1 MMKSIG
7 LLLMACLL
15 MGSSCKEDLD
25 TGDGPTAASETVL
38 NSVCYRLEAS
48 QLVNL
53 KVGEATLAAKSVA
66 YFSGASTV
74 TEAHRLQ
81 VLSKDRETC
90 NTRGGP
96 VPCDR
101 YEMIEELQDLETQD
115 VLHFERQLLLPVV
128 EESTAVKALK
138 IAQGDLAPTVDDPST
153 QDSTID
159 QEICYLTEDLYREV
173 GVTMTFH
180 NFTKKAISKEPPPS
194 IKNRENC
201 SGLNPCVIQGTE
213 YQFDQLF
220 VSEDGSR
227 FRRHFIYEVATNVP
241 FTSRY
246 MNRCI
251 THSIPQHFD
260 DDQDGRIDDG
270 EIRIVP
276 VHECREVRDFQFG
289 T

>member
-1 MMKSIG
+1 MMRYIT
-7 LLLMACLL
+7 LLVFGCLL

-25 TGDGPTAASETVL
+25 TSDGPITASDVVL
-38 NSVCYRLEAS
+38 NSVCYRLDAS
-48 QLVNL
+48 QLLNL

-90 NTRGGP
+90 NTSGGP

-101 YEMIEELQDLETQD
+101 YELIEELQDLATQD
-115 VLHFERQLLLPVV
+115 VFHFERQLLLPVV
-128 EESTAVKALK
+128 EESTAVRALK
-138 IAQGDLAPTVDDPST
+138 IARGDIVPTVDEPST

-159 QEICYLTEDLYREV
+159 QEICYLTEDLYHGV
-173 GVTMTFH
+173 GIKMTFH
-180 NFTKKAISKEPPPS
+180 NFSKKDVSREPPPS

-201 SGLNPCVIQGTE
+201 SGLNPCVIKGTE

-220 VSEDGSR
+220 VAKDGSR

-260 DDQDGRIDDG
+260 DDHDGNIDDG